1 MTNFWKLI
9 ELNLSDLKKEIIK
22 LNKKDKEELEKEYVS
37 YQIDLEEKLL
47 NLNSNKFN
55 FISDST
61 SIEFAR
67 YILEKQGEKIYNI
80 LLSDINYIIKNKEN
94 FTYITDNGLLNLKTI
109 GVYNNILFKTPI
121 SELNINYK
129 LYLILT

>member
-9 ELNLSDLKKEIIK
+9 ELNLNDFEKEIIK
-22 LNKKDKEELEKEYVS
+22 LNKKDKEQLKNEYLS

-47 NLNSNKFN
+47 NLNINKFN

-61 SIEFAR
+61 ATEFAR
-67 YILEKQGEKIYNI
+67 YILEKHGEKIYNI
-80 LLSDINYIIKNKEN
+80 LLMDINYIIKNKED

-109 GVYNNILFKTPI
+109 GVYNIILFKTPI
-121 SELNINYK
+121 SKLNINYK
-129 LYLILT
+129 LYLIK

>member
-9 ELNLSDLKKEIIK
+9 ELNLSDLKKEILK
-22 LNKKDKEELEKEYVS
+22 LNKKDKEELEKEYLS

-61 SIEFAR
+61 STEFAR